1 MKAAEDAGQGGRAA
15 AERAPGHEAARG
27 EPYDP
32 RTVQEKWQERWAA
45 LGPFRASDDPADPR
59 ERFYMVDMFPYPSGD
74 LHMGHA
80 EAYAVGDAMARY
92 FFQRGHNVLHPIG
105 WDAFGLPA
113 ENAAIRNNSHPADWT
128 YKNIE
133 TQAASF
139 ARYAVS
145 FDWSRRLYT
154 CDPAYYR
161 WNQWLFLRFFERG
174 LAYRKGGYVNWCPK
188 DQTVLANE
196 QVIAGRC
203 ERCGTE
209 VVRRVLTQWY
219 FKITE
224 YADRLLADAEALEG
238 NCPDRVLT
246 MQRNWIGRSTGAD
259 VDFVVEGRDE
269 PITVYTTRPDT
280 LYGATFMV
288 VAADSTL
295 ASELCAEGQR
305 AEFEAYL
312 AQVRKLTDIERQS
325 TDREKTGVFLGVYAV
340 NPVNGERIPMWA
352 ADYVLPD
359 YGTGAIMAVPAHDQ
373 RDLDFARKF
382 GLPVQ
387 IVVATD
393 QPDPAA
399 TGVATPGDGVLVNS
413 GPLDGL
419 SKREAI
425 DRITDILSGK
435 GLGKAAVNYRLRDWL
450 LSRQRFWGTPIPI
463 IHCPSCGEVP
473 VPEEQLPVELPDLRG
488 ADLTPKGVSP
498 LAAATDWVNVECPK
512 CGGPAKRDTDTMDT
526 FVDSSWY
533 QFRYTSPRYEG
544 GPFRQEDVERW
555 APVDLYVGGVEH
567 AILHLLYARFF
578 TKVLQD
584 MGLLS
589 FGEPFTRL
597 INQGQVINRGK
608 AMSKSLGNGVDLGE
622 QIALYGVDAIRL
634 TMVFA
639 SPPQDDIDWADVNP
653 DAMVKFLGRVRRI
666 AADVAAA
673 GTPQRD
679 FGDGHRDL
687 RRVVHRIV
695 DEVTRQVESFHLNVA
710 VARLMELVSAVRK
723 AIDSG
728 AGPADPAVREGAEA
742 LAVMLS
748 LFAPYT
754 AEECW
759 EVLGGL
765 DHVGPDGIQSVAR
778 ASWPVADPAL
788 LVQETITCVVQVNGK
803 VRDRLEVSP
812 DITEAELRD
821 LALAASG
828 AARALTGL
836 GIQRV
841 VVRPPKLVNIVAAL
855 HAAEN
860 RYHLAEDGGVIAED
874 RREGRVVGH
883 QPDVPVAL
891 LERLDGGLAVDHG
904 RDDLAVLRVLL
915 LADDDPVPVGD
926 GSVDHRVTGDL
937 EHEQVALAD

>member
-1 MKAAEDAGQGGRAA
+1 MTAADKAEEARA
-15 AERAPGHEAARG
+15 
-27 EPYDP
+27 YDP
-32 RTVQEKWQERWAA
+32 REIQDKWQARWDEIE
-45 LGPFRASDDPADPR
+45 PFRASDDPDDPR
-59 ERFYMVDMFPYPSGD
+59 ERYYLVDMFPYPSGD

-80 EAYAVGDAMARY
+80 EAYAIGDAMARY
-92 FFQRGHNVLHPIG
+92 WFLRGKNVLHPIG

-113 ENAAIRNNSHPADWT
+113 ENAAIKNNTHPVDWT

-139 ARYAVS
+139 RRYAIS
-145 FDWSRRLYT
+145 FDWSRRLQT
-154 CDPAYYR
+154 CDPEYYR

-196 QVIAGRC
+196 QVVAGRC

-209 VVRRVLTQWY
+209 VIRRVLTQWY

-224 YADRLLADAEALEG
+224 YADRLLADAGTLEG
-238 NCPDRVLT
+238 NWPERVLT
-246 MQRNWIGRSTGAD
+246 MQRHWIGRSTGAEVAFAID
-259 VDFVVEGRDE
+259 GRDE
-269 PITVYTTRPDT
+269 PVTVFTTRPDT
-280 LYGATFMV
+280 LYGATFFV
-288 VAADSTL
+288 VAADSAL
-295 ASELCAEGQR
+295 AAELCTDAQR

-312 AQVRKLTDIERQS
+312 AQVQKLTDIERQE
-325 TDREKTGVFLGVYAV
+325 TDREKTGVFLGVHAV
-340 NPVNGERIPMWA
+340 NPVNGERIGVWA

-373 RDLDFARKF
+373 RDLDFALKF
-382 GLPVQ
+382 GLPVRV
-387 IVVATD
+387 VVATD
-393 QPDPAA
+393 QPDPATTGIA
-399 TGVATPGDGVLVNS
+399 TAGAGVLVNS

-419 SKREAI
+419 SKAEAI
-425 DRITDILSGK
+425 ARITEILIER
-435 GLGKAAVNYRLRDWL
+435 GLGSEAVNYRLRDWL

-473 VPEEQLPVELPDLRG
+473 VPEEQLPVVLPDLRG
-488 ADLTPKGVSP
+488 ADLAPRGVSP
-498 LAAATDWVNVECPK
+498 LAAAADWVNVDCPK
-512 CGGPAKRDTDTMDT
+512 CGGPALRDTDTMDT

-533 QFRYTSPRYEG
+533 MFRYCSPRYEG
-544 GPFRQEDVERW
+544 GPFRTEDVARW

-584 MGLLS
+584 MGLVS

-597 INQGQVINRGK
+597 INQGQVVNGGK
-608 AMSKSLGNGVDLGE
+608 AMSKSLGNGVNLGE
-622 QIALYGVDAIRL
+622 QISLFGVDAIRL
-634 TMVFA
+634 TMIFA

-673 GTPQRD
+673 TVGGGAAGGGAAGG
-679 FGDGHRDL
+679 GDRELRKVTHR
-687 RRVVHRIV
+687 VI
-695 DEVTRQVESFHLNVA
+695 DEAGRQVESYHLNVV
-710 VARLMELVSAVRK
+710 VARLMELVSAARR

-728 AGPADPAVREGAEA
+728 PGAADPAVREAAES

-759 EVLGGL
+759 EVLGGA
-765 DHVGPDGIQSVAR
+765 DRVGPSGIRSVAR

-788 LVQETITCVVQVNGK
+788 LIQETITCVIQVNGK

-812 DITEAELRD
+812 GITEAELTD
-821 LALAASG
+821 LAMATAG
-828 AARALTGL
+828 VARALTGMSVK
-836 GIQRV
+836 RV
-841 VVRPPKLVNIVAAL
+841 VARPPKLVNIVAA
-855 HAAEN
+855 
-860 RYHLAEDGGVIAED
+860 
-874 RREGRVVGH
+874 
-883 QPDVPVAL
+883 
-891 LERLDGGLAVDHG
+891 
-904 RDDLAVLRVLL
+904 
-915 LADDDPVPVGD
+915 
-926 GSVDHRVTGDL
+926 
-937 EHEQVALAD
+937 